1 MRHAILRRFPV
12 SMITFVRHRL
22 SLFAASLLVAAQLC
36 AASASAAGL
45 LDGNE
50 DFKRLAWLGFE
61 QAVDGAHPQ
70 GTHKNDYAWSM
81 AWFKG
86 KLYVGTGTF
95 EIDPATGQPG
105 AGQIWAYAPGGS
117 GGASGTW
124 SLAYQSPGFFGGG
137 AREFGYRWMTSCN
150 FRGTDYL
157 FISTLGTL
165 QGNILYTTDGVN
177 FSPVSRIGMPFPSV
191 GFRTMVCFTE
201 ASGRRMLITTPV
213 GKAGDVSS
221 FDSDESDNPVALA
234 NDDPTGRGTWRN
246 YSPVRMNDP
255 DNNSFFSMAAAG
267 GWLYA
272 GVFNLATGA
281 QLWRTQGCSNPGL
294 NCVPN
299 WTRLIDRGGGRPRT
313 ASGLVG
319 NQGFSDIVA
328 YGDDLYLGL
337 SAPVLDGDLVRA
349 ELWRMRPDAT
359 FEVLVG
365 EPRLNFG
372 SNPNGPPS
380 NPDLPA
386 ALRCGLP
393 LEDIDGVG
401 GANDC
406 PPSSRRGAGFGFVS
420 DAAGG
425 YPTGSQFYF
434 WRLFDYSHHA
444 TTAPLGDDRL
454 YIGTFQGIGSGQ
466 NTPGFD
472 ILATTNGVD
481 FTTVSGNGLG
491 NPHQQGLRSIAA
503 TPYGLA
509 IGGTH
514 FPIGYAGEVFGCDVS
529 LGAPQPDS
537 LAPTTTLASPPSP
550 NEGDTLVVRNVG
562 FAWTATD
569 QPAPGSLPLTYAYR
583 LDPLEPAFS
592 PFGAA
597 ATKDYSNLANGTY
610 TFHVIARDSAGNT
623 EAPGAAAGA
632 GNRRTFT
639 VDAPDLP
646 PTVSITV
653 GPVDPNTTGNAAFAW
668 SGNDDVTPSANLLYD
683 HWLAPFESDPGTFGA
698 GTSANYN
705 QLADGSYTFHVKAK
719 DSAGNVGAEATM
731 NFTVA
736 VPPAPPPAPAPAAA
750 TLTGPWTVRVTWANV
765 VGETRFELQRCGY
778 VGRVCSFV
786 DVAPNV
792 PADTAILDDTIAP
805 PHTIGFFTYRVR
817 ACNGFGCS
825 VWVTTSP
832 VYVH

>member
-1 MRHAILRRFPV
+1 MRHAALRWPTV
-12 SMITFVRHRL
+12 STIRVVCLRL
-22 SLFAASLLVAAQLC
+22 SFVAASLFVATQFC
-36 AASASAAGL
+36 AGSASAAGL

-61 QAVDGAHPQ
+61 QAIDGAHPQ
-70 GTHKNDYAWSM
+70 GTRKNDYAWSM

-95 EIDPATGQPG
+95 ELDPATGQPG
-105 AGQIWAYAPGGS
+105 AGQIWAYTPGGS
-117 GGASGTW
+117 DGATGTW
-124 SLAYQSPGFFGGG
+124 ALAYQSPGFFGGG
-137 AREFGYRWMTSCN
+137 ARELGYRWMTSCN
-150 FRGTDYL
+150 FRGTEYL

-165 QGNILYTTDGVN
+165 QGNILFTEDGVN
-177 FSPVSRIGMPFPSV
+177 FSTVSRTGIPFQSV
-191 GFRTMVCFTE
+191 GFRSMVCFTE

-213 GKAGDVSS
+213 GKAGDVST
-221 FDSDESDNPVALA
+221 FDSDESDNPIALT
-234 NDDPTGRGTWRN
+234 NDDPTGRGVWRN
-246 YSPVRMNDP
+246 YSPLRMNDP
-255 DNNSFFSMAAAG
+255 DNNSFFSMTAAG

-272 GVFNLATGA
+272 GVFNLVTGA
-281 QLWRTQGCSNPGL
+281 QLWRTQGCTNSRL

-328 YGDDLYLGL
+328 YGNDLYLAL
-337 SAPVLDGDLVRA
+337 SAPALDGDRVRA
-349 ELWRMRPDAT
+349 ELWRMRADAT

-372 SNPNGPPS
+372 SSPNAPPT

-386 ALRCGLP
+386 SLRCGLP
-393 LEDIDGVG
+393 LEDIDGIG

-406 PPSSRRGAGFGFVS
+406 PPSSRRGAGFGFIS

-434 WRLFDYSHHA
+434 WRLFDYSYQA
-444 TTAPLGDDRL
+444 TSAPLGDNRL
-454 YIGTFQGIGSGQ
+454 YIGTLQGVGGGQ

-472 ILATTNGVD
+472 VLATTNGVD
-481 FTTVSGNGLG
+481 FVTLSGDGLG

-514 FPIGYAGEVFGCDVS
+514 FPLGYAGEVFGCDVS
-529 LGAPQPDS
+529 LGAPQADS
-537 LAPTTTLASPPSP
+537 LAPTSMLTSPPSP
-550 NEGDTLVVRNVG
+550 NEGATLAVRNVS
-562 FAWTATD
+562 FAWSATD
-569 QPAPGSLPLTYAYR
+569 DPAPGSLPLTYAYR
-583 LDPLEPAFS
+583 LDPQEPAFS
-592 PFGAA
+592 AFGAA
-597 ATKDYSNLANGTY
+597 TGISYSNLANGTY
-610 TFHVIARDSAGNT
+610 TFHVIARDSAGNI

-639 VDAPDLP
+639 VNAADLP

-653 GPVDPNTTGNAAFAW
+653 GPADPNTTGNAGFMW

-683 HWLAPFESDPGTFGA
+683 HWLAPLESDPGTFIA

-705 QLADGSYTFHVKAK
+705 ALADGSYTFHVKAK
-719 DSAGNVGAEATM
+719 DTAGNVGAEATM
-731 NFTVA
+731 SFTVD
-736 VPPAPPPAPAPAAA
+736 VPPAPPQAPVPAAA
-750 TLTGPWTVRVTWANV
+750 TLTGPRVVRVSWANV
-765 VGETRFELQRCGY
+765 AGESRFEVQRCGY
-778 VGRVCSFV
+778 AGRICSFA
-786 DVAPNV
+786 DVATNV
-792 PADTAILDDTIAP
+792 PADATYFDDTVALPNLVGIYN
-805 PHTIGFFTYRVR
+805 YRVR
-817 ACNGFGCS
+817 ACNGNGCS
-825 VWVTTSP
+825 AWAPTNAVFVQ
-832 VYVH
+832 

>member
-1 MRHAILRRFPV
+1 MRDTRPWKAQEIWFSVLRGGLGIAALV
-12 SMITFVRHRL
+12 M
-22 SLFAASLLVAAQLC
+22 FAALMIPAG
-36 AASASAAGL
+36 AASGSGL
-45 LDGNE
+45 LSSNA
-50 DFKRLAWLGFE
+50 DFKLLASLGFE

-70 GTHKNDYAWSM
+70 GTRKNDYAWSM

-86 KLYVGTGTF
+86 KLYVGTATF

-105 AGQIWAYAPGGS
+105 PGQIWAYTPGGS
-117 GGASGTW
+117 DGAAGNWALT
-124 SLAYQSPGFFGGG
+124 YQSPGFFFGG

-150 FRGTDYL
+150 FRGTEYL

-165 QGNILYTTDGVN
+165 QGNILYTADGVN
-177 FSPVSRIGMPFPSV
+177 FSPVSLSGTPFQSV

-201 ASGRRMLITTPV
+201 ASGKRMLITSPV
-213 GKAGDVSS
+213 GKAGDIST
-221 FDSDESDNPVALA
+221 FDSDESDNPIALA
-234 NDDPTGRGTWRN
+234 NDDPTGRGVWRN
-246 YSPVRMNDP
+246 YSPLRMNDP
-255 DNNSFFSMAAAG
+255 ENNSFFSMTSAG

-272 GVFNLATGA
+272 GVYNLVTGA
-281 QLWRTQGCSNPGL
+281 QLWRTQGCTNSRSNCL
-294 NCVPN
+294 PN

-328 YGDDLYLGL
+328 YGNDLYLGV

-434 WRLFDYSHHA
+434 WRLFDYSYHA
-444 TTAPLGDDRL
+444 TNAPLGDNRL
-454 YIGTFQGIGSGQ
+454 YVGTFQGIGSGQ

-537 LAPTTTLASPPSP
+537 LAPASMLASPPSP
-550 NEGDTLVVRNVG
+550 NEGDMLPVHNVS
-562 FAWTATD
+562 FAWSATD
-569 QPAPGSLPLTYAYR
+569 EPAPGSLPLTYAYR
-583 LDPLEPAFS
+583 LDPLEQSFS
-592 PFGAA
+592 AFGAA
-597 ATKDYSNLANGTY
+597 TTKGYTNLANGTY
-610 TFHVIARDSAGNT
+610 TFHVIAMDSAGNT

-639 VDAPDLP
+639 VNAPDLP

-653 GPVDPNTTGNAAFAW
+653 GPIDPNTSGNAGFTW
-668 SGNDDVTPSANLLYD
+668 SGTDDVTPPANLLYN
-683 HWLAPFESDPGTFGA
+683 HWLAPLESDPGTFVA
-698 GTSANYN
+698 GTSANYSA
-705 QLADGSYTFHVKAK
+705 LADGLYTFHVKAK
-719 DSAGNVGAEATM
+719 DAAGNVGAEATM
-731 NFTVA
+731 SFTVA
-736 VPPAPPPAPAPAAA
+736 VPPAPPQVPAPAVAM
-750 TLTGPWTVRVTWANV
+750 LTGPRAVRVTWANV
-765 VGETRFELQRCGY
+765 AAETRYEVQRCGY
-778 VGRVCSFV
+778 IGRTCSYSV
-786 DVAPNV
+786 VAPNV
-792 PADTAILDDTIAP
+792 PADTTLFDDSVALP
-805 PHTIGFFTYRVR
+805 NPVGSYSYRVR
-817 ACNGFGCS
+817 ACNGSGCS
-825 VWVTTSP
+825 AWAPTNTVFVQ
-832 VYVH
+832 